1 MICYDTGHLQIINSD
16 TSSYS
21 TLEFSLLSVNVQQ
34 NTEQLSHNCQSCKNC
49 AHFFVP
55 GQLAVNLSFGT
66 FETLYFHNCVRK
78 RVQCMMM
85 PWFNG
90 WMVEDV
96 KVWKLWHNDVITGCT
111 ACILI
116 SLPSQH
122 CVVNITP
129 FNLTQVPT
137 AGHLLLS
144 TKLWVDNNFYQI
156 YIYHSNT
163 PGKLRI
169 QLHLDMSLL
178 KWKYKIIAI
187 VNTTRH
193 KQSKGS
199 ARNA

>member
-1 MICYDTGHLQIINSD
+1 MLLACLYWVSMYDKLNPTKLLICD
-16 TSSYS
+16 
-21 TLEFSLLSVNVQQ
+21 
-34 NTEQLSHNCQSCKNC
+34 KNC

-66 FETLYFHNCVRK
+66 FETLHFHNCVRK

-85 PWFNG
+85 PWYNG

-193 KQSKGS
+193 KQSKVWLLS
-199 ARNA
+199 RIFLLIR